1 MKTRGSGPFFHG
13 QSLIGGDGRSGRGN
27 KRGDV
32 VPVGEP
38 AYWPGDSVG
47 QHQEGEGKQ
56 EAQQNEQEGAYAP
69 DGGQDADYFVF
80 AGLWFHKNKIT
91 AWLHCVNKIP
101 LWP

>member
-1 MKTRGSGPFFHG
+1 M
-13 QSLIGGDGRSGRGN
+13 
-27 KRGDV
+27 
-32 VPVGEP
+32 
-38 AYWPGDSVG
+38 G